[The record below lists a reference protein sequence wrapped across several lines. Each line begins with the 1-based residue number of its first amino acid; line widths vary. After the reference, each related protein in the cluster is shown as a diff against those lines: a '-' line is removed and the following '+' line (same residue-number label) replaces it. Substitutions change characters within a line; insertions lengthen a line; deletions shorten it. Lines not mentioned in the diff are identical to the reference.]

1 MTRNLSESE
10 RRAEE
15 AKKERRRDR
24 LRGQIQGV
32 QNQINSYNNEISS
45 LESKLA
51 LQRAMKA
58 LFDEKCSDLDTEKAA
73 KAVGEQNAAQY
84 IANLNYALGYA
95 EVMNDL
101 LSGNTG
107 QVYQNYQQEIAQFM
121 QMEINENQARFE
133 ELQRERNNSTAVIAD
148 LNNQL
153 AKI

>member
-1 MTRNLSESE
+1 MARSLSESE

-58 LFDEKCSDLDTEKAA
+58 LFDEKCNDLDTEKAA
-73 KAVGEQNAAQY
+73 KAVGEQKAAQY

-107 QVYQNYQQEIAQFM
+107 RVYQNYQQEIAQFM
-121 QMEINENQARFE
+121 QMEINDNETRFE
-133 ELQRERNNSTAVIAD
+133 ELQRERNNSTAALAD

>member
-1 MTRNLSESE
+1 MARSLSESE
-10 RRAEE
+10 RRAQE
-15 AKKERRRDR
+15 AERERRRDR
-24 LRGQIQGV
+24 LRGQIQSV

-58 LFDEKCSDLDTEKAA
+58 LFDEKCSDLDIEKAA
-73 KAVGEQNAAQY
+73 KAVGVENSAQY

-95 EVMNDL
+95 EVMSDF

-107 QVYQNYQQEIAQFM
+107 RVYQNYQQEIAQFM
-121 QMEINENQARFE
+121 QMEINENQTRFE
-133 ELQRERNNSTAVIAD
+133 ELQRERNNSAAAIAD